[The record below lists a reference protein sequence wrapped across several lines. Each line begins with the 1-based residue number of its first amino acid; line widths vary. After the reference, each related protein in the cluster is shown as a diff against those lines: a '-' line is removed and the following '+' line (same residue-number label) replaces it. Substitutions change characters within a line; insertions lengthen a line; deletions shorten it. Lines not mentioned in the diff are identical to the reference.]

1 MTAMKIVPISA
12 FRDNY
17 IWAVCSDTHCALV
30 DPGQAEP
37 VLNFLAGTNLTLAA
51 ILVTHRHSDHVGG
64 IEALVA
70 QFPGTPV
77 YGPAEE
83 DIPCRTQ
90 ALTDGSEITLGALG
104 RYAVLTVP
112 GHTEGHIAYHG
123 EGALFCG
130 DTLFAAGCGRVLGGT
145 ASQLYASLQRLAALP
160 ADTRIYC
167 AHEYTLSNLRFAQT
181 VEPDNQAITL
191 RQAACTALR
200 ERGEPTLPARLAE
213 EWATN
218 PFLRVD
224 EPTVQTRAAE
234 HAGSVPID
242 APAVFAVLRSWKDH
256 F

>member
-1 MTAMKIVPISA
+1 MKIVPISA

-37 VLNFLAGTNLTLAA
+37 AQAFLDRNGLTLAA

-64 IEALVA
+64 IETLLART
-70 QFPGTPV
+70 PGTPV
-77 YGPAEE
+77 YGPADE
-83 DIPCRTQ
+83 DIPARTH
-90 ALTDGSEITLGALG
+90 ALCDGAIVDLAELG
-104 RYAVLTVP
+104 RYTVLAVP

-123 EGALFCG
+123 EHALFCG

-145 ASQLYASLQRLAALP
+145 ASQLHASLQRLAALP

-181 VEPDNQAITL
+181 VEPDNAAITL
-191 RQAACTALR
+191 RQAACMALR

-213 EWATN
+213 EWETN
-218 PFLRVD
+218 PFLRVHL
-224 EPTVQTRAAE
+224 PAVQARAAD
-234 HAGSVPID
+234 HAGSIPID